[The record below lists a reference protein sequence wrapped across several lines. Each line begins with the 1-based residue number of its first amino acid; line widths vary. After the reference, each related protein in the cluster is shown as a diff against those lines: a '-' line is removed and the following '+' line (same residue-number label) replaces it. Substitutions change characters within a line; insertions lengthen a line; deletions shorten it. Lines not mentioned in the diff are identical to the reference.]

1 MNYKLLASRAGCC
14 VLSTGDTYTLSNST
28 PLPDLF
34 DAELIDPLPLQA
46 DHRVVAVVP
55 EPIYQLL
62 IERQQ
67 ITTERP
73 ETVNLTG

>member
-1 MNYKLLASRAGCC
+1 MNYKLLASRTGCRI
-14 VLSTGDTYTLSNST
+14 LSTGDTYTLSSAT

-34 DAELIDPLPLQA
+34 DAELIDLLPLQT
-46 DHRVVAVVP
+46 DHRVVAVVS